1 MKKLLFWMLLIVGT
15 VALLG
20 SCAKKEESTTTAAA
34 AAAAGV
40 CTTCDPLTSTT
51 TAAGSITV
59 GSATLSGTY
68 ATSCF
73 TDVSDFSE
81 GSAPSDMK
89 SYGFL
94 FIVRGNDNVTE
105 ETNYYT
111 DSICSTKGYTKKNVY
126 DNVTV
131 GNAYG
136 SKYGT
141 DYSNYQV
148 ELEYKQIKLLVT
160 TTVSETWVE
169 GIYGGSV
176 DFVVDTEKILTVSA
190 SSQQKYNL
198 WNVSA
203 TTFEMGNNGAQS
215 FPTELNG
222 VEYTKQ

>member
-1 MKKLLFWMLLIVGT
+1 MKEVIMKKLLFWIVLIVGT

-20 SCAKKEESTTTAAA
+20 SCAKKEESTTAAA
-34 AAAAGV
+34 AASV

-73 TDVSDFSE
+73 NDASDFSE

-89 SYGFL
+89 SYGYL

-131 GNAYG
+131 GSASG
-136 SKYGT
+136 
-141 DYSNYQV
+141 SNYQV
-148 ELEYKQIKLLVT
+148 ALMYKQIKILVT
-160 TTVSETWVE
+160 TTVSEAWVD

-176 DFVVDTEKILTVSA
+176 DFVVDTEKILTLSA

-203 TTFEMGNNGAQS
+203 TTFEMGDNGANYS
-215 FPTELNG
+215 TELNG
-222 VEYTKQ
+222 VKYTKQ

>member
-1 MKKLLFWMLLIVGT
+1 MKKLLFWIVLIVGT
-15 VALLG
+15 VVLLG
-20 SCAKKEESTTTAAA
+20 SCAKKEESTTAAT
-34 AAAAGV
+34 AGV

-111 DSICSTKGYTKKNVY
+111 DSTCSTKGYTKKNVY

-131 GNAYG
+131 GSASG
-136 SKYGT
+136 
-141 DYSNYQV
+141 SNYQV
-148 ELEYKQIKLLVT
+148 ALMYKQIKILVT
-160 TTVSETWVE
+160 TTVSEAWVD

-190 SSQQKYNL
+190 SNQQKYNL

-203 TTFEMGNNGAQS
+203 TTFEMGNNGANYS
-215 FPTELNG
+215 TELTG
-222 VEYTKQ
+222 VKYTKQ

>member
-1 MKKLLFWMLLIVGT
+1 MKDVIMKKLLFWIVLIVGT

-20 SCAKKEESTTTAAA
+20 SCAKKEESTTAAA
-34 AAAAGV
+34 AAASV

-73 TDVSDFSE
+73 NDASDFSE

-89 SYGFL
+89 SYGYL

-131 GNAYG
+131 GSASG
-136 SKYGT
+136 
-141 DYSNYQV
+141 SNYQV
-148 ELEYKQIKLLVT
+148 ALIWKQIKILVT
-160 TTVSETWVE
+160 TTVSEAWVD

-176 DFVVDTEKILTVSA
+176 DFVVDTEKILTLSA

-203 TTFEMGNNGAQS
+203 TTFEMGDNGANYS
-215 FPTELNG
+215 TELNG
-222 VEYTKQ
+222 VKYTKQ

>member
-1 MKKLLFWMLLIVGT
+1 MKNLLFWMVLIVGT

-20 SCAKKEESTTTAAA
+20 SCAKKEESTTA

-73 TDVSDFSE
+73 TNASSLTSS
-81 GSAPSDMK
+81 GSASSDIK

-105 ETNYYT
+105 ELNHYT
-111 DSICSTKGYTKKNVY
+111 DSTCTTVGYQQKDVY

-131 GNAYG
+131 GSASG
-136 SKYGT
+136 S
-141 DYSNYQV
+141 DFQV
-148 ELEYKQIKLLVT
+148 AQSYKLIKILVT

-169 GIYGGSV
+169 GIYGGSH
-176 DFVVDTEKILTVSA
+176 DFVVDTEKIFTVSA

-203 TTFEMGNNGAQS
+203 TTFEMGNKGANY
-215 FPTELNG
+215 PTGLNG

>member
-1 MKKLLFWMLLIVGT
+1 MKKLLFWIVLIVGT

-20 SCAKKEESTTTAAA
+20 SCAKKEESTTAA

-73 TDVSDFSE
+73 TNASDFSE

-131 GNAYG
+131 GSASG
-136 SKYGT
+136 
-141 DYSNYQV
+141 SNYQV
-148 ELEYKQIKLLVT
+148 ALMYKQIKILVT

-203 TTFEMGNNGAQS
+203 TTFEMGNNGANYS
-215 FPTELNG
+215 TELNG
-222 VEYTKQ
+222 VKYTKQ

>member
-1 MKKLLFWMLLIVGT
+1 MKKLLFWIVLIVGT

-20 SCAKKEESTTTAAA
+20 SCAKKEESTTAAA
-34 AAAAGV
+34 AAASV

-73 TDVSDFSE
+73 TNASDFSE

-131 GNAYG
+131 GSASG
-136 SKYGT
+136 
-141 DYSNYQV
+141 SNYQV
-148 ELEYKQIKLLVT
+148 ALMYKQIKILVT
-160 TTVSETWVE
+160 TTVSEAWVD

-176 DFVVDTEKILTVSA
+176 DFVVDTEKILTLSA

-203 TTFEMGNNGAQS
+203 TTFEMGDNGANYS
-215 FPTELNG
+215 TELNG
-222 VEYTKQ
+222 VKYTKQ

>member
-1 MKKLLFWMLLIVGT
+1 MKKLLFWIVLIVGT

-20 SCAKKEESTTTAAA
+20 SCAKKEESTT

-73 TDVSDFSE
+73 TNASDFSE
-81 GSAPSDMK
+81 VAAPSDMK

-94 FIVRGNDNVTE
+94 FIVIGNDNVSE

-111 DSICSTKGYTKKNVY
+111 DSTCTTKGYTRKNVY
-126 DNVTV
+126 ENVTI
-131 GNAYG
+131 G
-136 SKYGT
+136 SASG
-141 DYSNYQV
+141 SNYQV
-148 ELEYKQIKLLVT
+148 ALIWKQIKILVT

-203 TTFEMGNNGAQS
+203 TTFEMGNNAPCCT
-215 FPTELNG
+215 FPSKLNG

>member
-1 MKKLLFWMLLIVGT
+1 MKKLLFWMVLIVGT

-20 SCAKKEESTTTAAA
+20 SCAKKEESTTAAA
-34 AAAAGV
+34 AAASV

-73 TDVSDFSE
+73 NDASDFSE

-105 ETNYYT
+105 EVNYYT
-111 DSICSTKGYTKKNVY
+111 DSTCTTKGYTRKNVY
-126 DNVTV
+126 DDVTV
-131 GNAYG
+131 GSASG
-136 SKYGT
+136 
-141 DYSNYQV
+141 SNYQV
-148 ELEYKQIKLLVT
+148 ALMYKQIKILVT
-160 TTVSETWVE
+160 TTVSEAWVD

-203 TTFEMGNNGAQS
+203 TTFEMGDNGANYS
-215 FPTELNG
+215 TELNG
-222 VEYTKQ
+222 VKYTKQ

>member
-1 MKKLLFWMLLIVGT
+1 MKDVIMKKLLFWIVLIVGT

-20 SCAKKEESTTTAAA
+20 SCAKKEESTTAAA
-34 AAAAGV
+34 AAATGV

-73 TDVSDFSE
+73 TNASDFSE

-111 DSICSTKGYTKKNVY
+111 DSTCTTKGYTKKNVY

-131 GNAYG
+131 GSASG
-136 SKYGT
+136 
-141 DYSNYQV
+141 SNYQV
-148 ELEYKQIKLLVT
+148 ALIWKQIKILVT

-203 TTFEMGNNGAQS
+203 TTFEMGNNGANYS
-215 FPTELNG
+215 TELNG
-222 VEYTKQ
+222 VKYTKQ

>member
-1 MKKLLFWMLLIVGT
+1 MKKLLFWIVLIVGT

-20 SCAKKEESTTTAAA
+20 SCAKKEDSTTAAA
-34 AAAAGV
+34 AAASV

-73 TDVSDFSE
+73 NDASDFSE

-89 SYGFL
+89 SYGYL

-131 GNAYG
+131 GSASG
-136 SKYGT
+136 
-141 DYSNYQV
+141 SNYQV
-148 ELEYKQIKLLVT
+148 ALMYKQIKILVT
-160 TTVSETWVE
+160 TTDSETWVD

>member
-1 MKKLLFWMLLIVGT
+1 MKKLLFWIVLIVGT

-20 SCAKKEESTTTAAA
+20 SCAKKEESTT

-73 TDVSDFSE
+73 TNASDFSE

-105 ETNYYT
+105 ELNYYT

-131 GNAYG
+131 GSASG
-136 SKYGT
+136 
-141 DYSNYQV
+141 SNYQV
-148 ELEYKQIKLLVT
+148 ALMYKQIKILVT
-160 TTVSETWVE
+160 TTVSEAWVD

-176 DFVVDTEKILTVSA
+176 DFVVDTEKILTLSA

-203 TTFEMGNNGAQS
+203 TTFEMGDNGANYS
-215 FPTELNG
+215 TELNG
-222 VEYTKQ
+222 VKYTKQ

>member
-1 MKKLLFWMLLIVGT
+1 MKKLLFWIVLIVGT

-20 SCAKKEESTTTAAA
+20 SCAKKEESTTA

-73 TDVSDFSE
+73 TNASDFSE

-131 GNAYG
+131 GSASG
-136 SKYGT
+136 
-141 DYSNYQV
+141 SNYQV
-148 ELEYKQIKLLVT
+148 ELIYKQIKILVT

-176 DFVVDTEKILTVSA
+176 DFVVDTEKIFTVSA

-203 TTFEMGNNGAQS
+203 TTFEMGNNGANYS
-215 FPTELNG
+215 TELTG
-222 VEYTKQ
+222 VKYTKQ

>member
-1 MKKLLFWMLLIVGT
+1 MKKLLFWIVLIVGT

-20 SCAKKEESTTTAAA
+20 SCAKKEESTTA

-73 TDVSDFSE
+73 NDASDFSE

-89 SYGFL
+89 SYGYL

-131 GNAYG
+131 GSASG
-136 SKYGT
+136 
-141 DYSNYQV
+141 SNYQV
-148 ELEYKQIKLLVT
+148 ALMYKQIKILVT
-160 TTVSETWVE
+160 TTVSEAWVD

-176 DFVVDTEKILTVSA
+176 DFVVDTEKILTLSA

-203 TTFEMGNNGAQS
+203 TTFEMGDNGANYS
-215 FPTELNG
+215 TELNG
-222 VEYTKQ
+222 VKYTKQ

>member
-1 MKKLLFWMLLIVGT
+1 MKKLLFWIVLIVGT

-20 SCAKKEESTTTAAA
+20 SCAKKEESTTA

-73 TDVSDFSE
+73 NDASDFSE

-89 SYGFL
+89 SYGYL

-111 DSICSTKGYTKKNVY
+111 DSTCSTKGYTKKNVY

-131 GNAYG
+131 GSASG
-136 SKYGT
+136 
-141 DYSNYQV
+141 SNYQV
-148 ELEYKQIKLLVT
+148 ALIYKQIKILVT
-160 TTVSETWVE
+160 TTVSEAWVD
-169 GIYGGSV
+169 GKYGGSV
-176 DFVVDTEKILTVSA
+176 DFVVDTEKILTLSA

-203 TTFEMGNNGAQS
+203 TTFEMGDNGANYS
-215 FPTELNG
+215 TELTG
-222 VEYTKQ
+222 VKYTKQ

>member
-1 MKKLLFWMLLIVGT
+1 MKKLLFWIVLIVGT

-20 SCAKKEESTTTAAA
+20 SCAKKEESTTAAA
-34 AAAAGV
+34 ASV

-73 TDVSDFSE
+73 NDASDFSE

-89 SYGFL
+89 SYGYL

-131 GNAYG
+131 GSASG
-136 SKYGT
+136 
-141 DYSNYQV
+141 SNYQV
-148 ELEYKQIKLLVT
+148 ALMYKQIKILVT
-160 TTVSETWVE
+160 TTVSEAWVD

-176 DFVVDTEKILTVSA
+176 DFVVDTEKILTLSA

-203 TTFEMGNNGAQS
+203 TTFEMGDNGANYS
-215 FPTELNG
+215 TELNG
-222 VEYTKQ
+222 VKYTKQ

>member
-1 MKKLLFWMLLIVGT
+1 MKKLLFWIVLIVGT
-15 VALLG
+15 VVLLG
-20 SCAKKEESTTTAAA
+20 SCAKKEESTTAA

-73 TDVSDFSE
+73 TNVSDFSE

-111 DSICSTKGYTKKNVY
+111 DSTCTTKGYTNKNVY

-131 GNAYG
+131 GNSYG
-136 SKYGT
+136 SNESGF
-141 DYSNYQV
+141 SYQV

-160 TTVSETWVE
+160 TTVSETWLQ
-169 GIYGGSV
+169 GIYGDSV

-203 TTFEMGNNGAQS
+203 TTLKMGNKGANY
-215 FPTELNG
+215 PTGLNG

>member
-1 MKKLLFWMLLIVGT
+1 MKKLLFWIVLIVGT

-20 SCAKKEESTTTAAA
+20 SCAKKEESTTAAA
-34 AAAAGV
+34 TGV

-73 TDVSDFSE
+73 NDASDFSE

-89 SYGFL
+89 SYGYL

-131 GNAYG
+131 GSASG
-136 SKYGT
+136 
-141 DYSNYQV
+141 SNYQV
-148 ELEYKQIKLLVT
+148 ALMYKQIKILVT
-160 TTVSETWVE
+160 TTVSEAWVD

-176 DFVVDTEKILTVSA
+176 DFVVDTEKILTLSA

-203 TTFEMGNNGAQS
+203 TTFEMGDNGANYS
-215 FPTELNG
+215 TELNG
-222 VEYTKQ
+222 VKYTKQ

>member
-1 MKKLLFWMLLIVGT
+1 MKEVIMKNLLFWIVLIVGT
-15 VALLG
+15 VVLLG
-20 SCAKKEESTTTAAA
+20 SCAKKEESTT

-111 DSICSTKGYTKKNVY
+111 DSTCTTKGYTKKNVY

-131 GNAYG
+131 GSASG
-136 SKYGT
+136 
-141 DYSNYQV
+141 SNYQV
-148 ELEYKQIKLLVT
+148 ELIYKQIKILVT

-203 TTFEMGNNGAQS
+203 TTFEMGDNGANYS
-215 FPTELNG
+215 TELNG
-222 VEYTKQ
+222 VKYTKQ

>member
-1 MKKLLFWMLLIVGT
+1 MKKLLFWIVLIVGT

-20 SCAKKEESTTTAAA
+20 SCAKKEDSTTA

-111 DSICSTKGYTKKNVY
+111 DSTCTTKGYTRKNVY
-126 DNVTV
+126 ENVTV
-131 GNAYG
+131 GSASG
-136 SKYGT
+136 
-141 DYSNYQV
+141 SNYQV
-148 ELEYKQIKLLVT
+148 ALMYKQIKILVT
-160 TTVSETWVE
+160 TTVSKTWVE

-176 DFVVDTEKILTVSA
+176 DFVVDTEKILTLSA

-203 TTFEMGNNGAQS
+203 TTFEMGNNGSLS
-215 FPTELNG
+215 FPSELNG

>member
-1 MKKLLFWMLLIVGT
+1 MKKLLFWIVLIVGT

-20 SCAKKEESTTTAAA
+20 SCAKKEDSTTAA

-73 TDVSDFSE
+73 TNASDFSE

-89 SYGFL
+89 SYGYL

-105 ETNYYT
+105 ELNYYT
-111 DSICSTKGYTKKNVY
+111 DSTCTTKGYTKKNVY

-131 GNAYG
+131 GSASG
-136 SKYGT
+136 
-141 DYSNYQV
+141 SNYQV
-148 ELEYKQIKLLVT
+148 ALMYKQIKILVT
-160 TTVSETWVE
+160 TTDSETWVD

-176 DFVVDTEKILTVSA
+176 DFVVDTEKILTLSA

-203 TTFEMGNNGAQS
+203 TTFEMGNNGANYS
-215 FPTELNG
+215 TELTG
-222 VEYTKQ
+222 VKYTKQ

>member
-1 MKKLLFWMLLIVGT
+1 MKDVIMKKLLFWIVLIVGT

-20 SCAKKEESTTTAAA
+20 SCAKKEESTVAAA
-34 AAAAGV
+34 TGV

-73 TDVSDFSE
+73 TNASDFSE

-105 ETNYYT
+105 EVNYYT
-111 DSICSTKGYTKKNVY
+111 DSTCTTKGYTNKNVY

-131 GNAYG
+131 GSASG
-136 SKYGT
+136 
-141 DYSNYQV
+141 SNYQV
-148 ELEYKQIKLLVT
+148 ALIYKQIKILVT
-160 TTVSETWVE
+160 TTVSKTWVE

-203 TTFEMGNNGAQS
+203 TTFEMGNNGANY
-215 FPTELNG
+215 PTELDG
-222 VEYTKQ
+222 VKYTKQ

>member
-1 MKKLLFWMLLIVGT
+1 MKKLLFWIVLIVGT
-15 VALLG
+15 VVLLG
-20 SCAKKEESTTTAAA
+20 SCAKKEESTT

-73 TDVSDFSE
+73 NDASDFSE

-89 SYGFL
+89 SYGYL

-111 DSICSTKGYTKKNVY
+111 DSTCTTKGYTKKNVY

-131 GNAYG
+131 GSASG
-136 SKYGT
+136 
-141 DYSNYQV
+141 SNYQV
-148 ELEYKQIKLLVT
+148 ELIYKQIKILVT
-160 TTVSETWVE
+160 TTVSEAWVD

-203 TTFEMGNNGAQS
+203 TTFEKGQFGNNYS
-215 FPTELNG
+215 TVLNG
-222 VEYTKQ
+222 VKYTKQ

>member
-1 MKKLLFWMLLIVGT
+1 MKKLLFWIVLIVGT

-20 SCAKKEESTTTAAA
+20 SCAKKEESTTAA

-111 DSICSTKGYTKKNVY
+111 DSTCTTKGYTKKNVY

-131 GNAYG
+131 GSASG
-136 SKYGT
+136 
-141 DYSNYQV
+141 SNYQV
-148 ELEYKQIKLLVT
+148 ALMYKQIKILVT
-160 TTVSETWVE
+160 TTVSEAWVD

>member
-1 MKKLLFWMLLIVGT
+1 MKKLLFWIVLIVGT

-20 SCAKKEESTTTAAA
+20 SCAKKEESTTAAA
-34 AAAAGV
+34 AAASV

-73 TDVSDFSE
+73 NDASDFSE

-89 SYGFL
+89 SYGYL

-131 GNAYG
+131 GSASG
-136 SKYGT
+136 
-141 DYSNYQV
+141 SNYQV
-148 ELEYKQIKLLVT
+148 ALMYKQIKILVT
-160 TTVSETWVE
+160 TTDSETWVE
-169 GIYGGSV
+169 GIYGGSH
-176 DFVVDTEKILTVSA
+176 DFVVDTEKIFTVSA

-203 TTFEMGNNGAQS
+203 TTFEMGNNGANYS
-215 FPTELNG
+215 TELNG
-222 VEYTKQ
+222 VKYTKQ

>member
-1 MKKLLFWMLLIVGT
+1 MKKLLFWIVLIVGT

-20 SCAKKEESTTTAAA
+20 SCAKKEESTTA

-73 TDVSDFSE
+73 TNASDFSE

-111 DSICSTKGYTKKNVY
+111 DSICTTKGYTKKNVY

-131 GNAYG
+131 GSASG
-136 SKYGT
+136 
-141 DYSNYQV
+141 SNYQV
-148 ELEYKQIKLLVT
+148 ELIYKQIKILVT

-176 DFVVDTEKILTVSA
+176 DFVVDTEKIMTVSA
-190 SSQQKYNL
+190 DYQQKFGF

-203 TTFEMGNNGAQS
+203 TTFEMGNTVPCCT
-215 FPTELNG
+215 FPSELNG

>member
-1 MKKLLFWMLLIVGT
+1 MKMFLFWIVLIVGT

-20 SCAKKEESTTTAAA
+20 SCAKKEESTTAAA
-34 AAAAGV
+34 AAATGV

-73 TDVSDFSE
+73 TNASDFSE

-105 ETNYYT
+105 ELNYYT
-111 DSICSTKGYTKKNVY
+111 DSTCTTKGYTKKNVY

-131 GNAYG
+131 GSASG
-136 SKYGT
+136 
-141 DYSNYQV
+141 SNYQV
-148 ELEYKQIKLLVT
+148 ALIWKQIKILVT

-203 TTFEMGNNGAQS
+203 TTFEMGNNGANYS
-215 FPTELNG
+215 TELNG
-222 VEYTKQ
+222 VKYTKQ

>member
-1 MKKLLFWMLLIVGT
+1 MKKLLFWIVLIVGT

-20 SCAKKEESTTTAAA
+20 SCAKKEESTTAAA
-34 AAAAGV
+34 AASV

-73 TDVSDFSE
+73 TNASDFSE

-105 ETNYYT
+105 ELNYYT
-111 DSICSTKGYTKKNVY
+111 DSTCTTKGYTNKNVY

-131 GNAYG
+131 GSASG
-136 SKYGT
+136 
-141 DYSNYQV
+141 SNYQV
-148 ELEYKQIKLLVT
+148 ALMYKQIKILVT
-160 TTVSETWVE
+160 TTVSEAWVD

-176 DFVVDTEKILTVSA
+176 DFVVDTEKILTLSA

-203 TTFEMGNNGAQS
+203 TTFEMGDKGANY
-215 FPTELNG
+215 PTGLNG

>member
-1 MKKLLFWMLLIVGT
+1 MKKLLFWIVLIVGT

-20 SCAKKEESTTTAAA
+20 SCAKKEESTTAAA
-34 AAAAGV
+34 AAASV

-73 TDVSDFSE
+73 TNASDFSE

-131 GNAYG
+131 GSASG
-136 SKYGT
+136 
-141 DYSNYQV
+141 SNYQV
-148 ELEYKQIKLLVT
+148 ALMYKQIKILVT
-160 TTVSETWVE
+160 TTDSETWVD

-203 TTFEMGNNGAQS
+203 TTFEMGNNGANYS
-215 FPTELNG
+215 TELTG
-222 VEYTKQ
+222 VKYTKQ

>member
-1 MKKLLFWMLLIVGT
+1 MKDVIMKKLLFWIVLIVGT

-20 SCAKKEESTTTAAA
+20 SCAKKEESTTA

-73 TDVSDFSE
+73 TNASSLISS
-81 GSAPSDMK
+81 GSASSDIK

-105 ETNYYT
+105 ELNHYT
-111 DSICSTKGYTKKNVY
+111 DSTCTTVGYQQKDVY

-131 GNAYG
+131 GSASG
-136 SKYGT
+136 S
-141 DYSNYQV
+141 DFQV
-148 ELEYKQIKLLVT
+148 AQSYKLIKILVT
-160 TTVSETWVE
+160 TTVSETWVQ
-169 GIYGGSV
+169 GVYGGSI
-176 DFVVDTEKILTVSA
+176 DFVVDTEKIFTVSA
-190 SSQQKYNL
+190 SSQQKYTL

-203 TTFEMGNNGAQS
+203 TTLEMGIIGANY
-215 FPTELNG
+215 PTELDG
-222 VEYTKQ
+222 VKYTKQ

>member
-1 MKKLLFWMLLIVGT
+1 MKKLLFWIVLIVGT

-20 SCAKKEESTTTAAA
+20 SCAKKEESTTAAA
-34 AAAAGV
+34 AASV

-73 TDVSDFSE
+73 NDASDLSE

-89 SYGFL
+89 SYGYL

-111 DSICSTKGYTKKNVY
+111 DSTCTTKGYTKKNVY

-131 GNAYG
+131 GSASG
-136 SKYGT
+136 
-141 DYSNYQV
+141 SNYQV
-148 ELEYKQIKLLVT
+148 ALMYKQIKILVT
-160 TTVSETWVE
+160 TTVSEAWVD

-176 DFVVDTEKILTVSA
+176 DFVVDTEKILTLSA

-203 TTFEMGNNGAQS
+203 TTFEMGNKGANY
-215 FPTELNG
+215 PTGLNG

>member
-1 MKKLLFWMLLIVGT
+1 MKNLLFWMVLIIGT

-20 SCAKKEESTTTAAA
+20 SCAKKEESTTA

-73 TDVSDFSE
+73 TNVSDFSE

-94 FIVRGNDNVTE
+94 FIVTGNDNVTE
-105 ETNYYT
+105 ELNHYT
-111 DSICSTKGYTKKNVY
+111 DSTCTTKGYTQKSVF

-131 GNAYG
+131 GSASG
-136 SKYGT
+136 
-141 DYSNYQV
+141 SNYQV
-148 ELEYKQIKLLVT
+148 GLYNKINKFLVT
-160 TTVSETWVE
+160 TTVSETWLQ
-169 GIYGGSV
+169 GIYGGTV
-176 DFVVDTEKILTVSA
+176 DFVVDTEKIVAVHPSY
-190 SSQQKYNL
+190 QQKYNL

-203 TTFEMGNNGAQS
+203 TTFKKGNAGS
-215 FPTELNG
+215 DYPTEISNLP
-222 VEYTKQ
+222 YTKQ

>member
-1 MKKLLFWMLLIVGT
+1 MKKLLFWIVLIVGT
-15 VALLG
+15 VVLLG
-20 SCAKKEESTTTAAA
+20 SCAKKEESTT

-73 TDVSDFSE
+73 TNASDFSE
-81 GSAPSDMK
+81 GAAPSDMK

-94 FIVRGNDNVTE
+94 FIVMGNDNVTE
-105 ETNYYT
+105 EVNYYT
-111 DSICSTKGYTKKNVY
+111 DSTCTTKGYTNKNVY

-148 ELEYKQIKLLVT
+148 ELELKQIKLLVT
-160 TTVSETWVE
+160 TTVSETWLQ
-169 GIYGGSV
+169 GIYGGAV

-203 TTFEMGNNGAQS
+203 TTFEMGDNGANYS
-215 FPTELNG
+215 TELNG
-222 VEYTKQ
+222 VKYTKQ

>member
-1 MKKLLFWMLLIVGT
+1 MKKLLFWIVLIVGT

-20 SCAKKEESTTTAAA
+20 SCAKKEESTT

-73 TDVSDFSE
+73 TNASDFSE

-105 ETNYYT
+105 ELNYYT
-111 DSICSTKGYTKKNVY
+111 DSTCTTKGYTKKNVY

-131 GNAYG
+131 GSASG
-136 SKYGT
+136 
-141 DYSNYQV
+141 SNYQV
-148 ELEYKQIKLLVT
+148 ELIYKQIKILVT

-176 DFVVDTEKILTVSA
+176 DFVVDTEKIFTVSA

>member
-1 MKKLLFWMLLIVGT
+1 MKKLLFWIVLIVGT

-20 SCAKKEESTTTAAA
+20 SCAKKEESTTA

-105 ETNYYT
+105 EVNYYT
-111 DSICSTKGYTKKNVY
+111 DSTCTTKGYTRKNVY
-126 DNVTV
+126 DDVTV
-131 GNAYG
+131 GSASG
-136 SKYGT
+136 
-141 DYSNYQV
+141 SNYQV
-148 ELEYKQIKLLVT
+148 ALIWKQIKILVT
-160 TTVSETWVE
+160 TTVSETWAE
-169 GIYGGSV
+169 GDHGGSW

>member
-1 MKKLLFWMLLIVGT
+1 MKKLLFWIVLIVGT

-20 SCAKKEESTTTAAA
+20 SCAKKEESTT
-34 AAAAGV
+34 AAAGV

-73 TDVSDFSE
+73 TNASDFSE

-111 DSICSTKGYTKKNVY
+111 DSTCSTKGYTKKNVY

-131 GNAYG
+131 GSASG
-136 SKYGT
+136 
-141 DYSNYQV
+141 SNYQV
-148 ELEYKQIKLLVT
+148 ALMYKQIKILVT
-160 TTVSETWVE
+160 TTDSETWVD

-203 TTFEMGNNGAQS
+203 TTFEMGNNGANY
-215 FPTELNG
+215 PTELNG
-222 VEYTKQ
+222 VKYTKQ